1 MSDKLAKNIKR
12 YRKEKNW
19 TQAKLAEEAN
29 ISLMSVRRYETV
41 GDGNREPSFEVLDK
55 IAEALD
61 KTPDELRGVYDLRK
75 RFKEIQDL
83 VMNEDNK
90 DKRLDLQM
98 FASPLDT
105 IDLSII
111 DKLNHKGREKVLD
124 YASDLAKIEE
134 YLEKKEE

>member
-19 TQAKLAEEAN
+19 TQAKLAKEAN

-41 GDGNREPSFEVLDK
+41 GDGNREPGFEVLDR

-61 KTPDELRGVYDLRK
+61 KTPDELRGIVSIKYNELFTVMDK
-75 RFKEIQDL
+75 VKKEDR
-83 VMNEDNK
+83 
-90 DKRLDLQM
+90 RLDLQL

-111 DKLNHKGREKVLD
+111 SKLNDKGIEKVLD
-124 YASDLAKIEE
+124 YATDLAKIEE

>member
-19 TQAKLAEEAN
+19 TQAKLAKEAN

-61 KTPDELRGVYDLRK
+61 KTPDELRGVVRIKSSEL
-75 RFKEIQDL
+75 FAS
-83 VMNEDNK
+83 M
-90 DKRLDLQM
+90 DKIKTRDRRLDLQI

-111 DKLNHKGREKVLD
+111 SKLNDKGKEKILD

>member
-19 TQAKLAEEAN
+19 TQAKLAKEAN

-41 GDGNREPSFEVLDK
+41 GDGNREPGFEVLDR

-90 DKRLDLQM
+90 DKRMDLQI

-111 DKLNHKGREKVLD
+111 GKLNNKGKEKVLD
-124 YASDLAKIEE
+124 YATDLVKIEE

>member
-19 TQAKLAEEAN
+19 TQAKLAKEAN

-41 GDGNREPSFEVLDK
+41 GDGNREPGFEVLDR

-90 DKRLDLQM
+90 DKRMDLQI

-111 DKLNHKGREKVLD
+111 GKLNNKGKEKVLD
-124 YASDLAKIEE
+124 YAADLVKIEE